1 MPYPPSGAP
10 DPRPPEALD
19 ELPPALS
26 ELDGALLRDGAVW
39 RRRLPDA
46 SRAAQRAVARLH
58 GTPRGASSSPSTYQ
72 ASRTEPRAAI
82 RSAPSPRAAG
92 RTRGLVAV
100 AAAVAVVGLLA
111 ALLHALNPVRGL
123 TTTATRGTPT
133 ASPAAATATS
143 TPNPWTALPGY
154 DDPATRKLV
163 VEPSDPRVAYAIL
176 AGAPSGATVTPSK
189 FAPPPTYQLRRT
201 DDGGASWRALNLP
214 IAEPQ
219 NGQESDY
226 GIQSLAVSPADA
238 NTVFVAIQLGTAS
251 LCDQY
256 VGSGLGKSGSVCLA
270 QYVSRDG
277 GQQWQPLRL
286 PAIAPQ
292 QPGQSALGARIT
304 TQGDRLYATI
314 GDFCACG
321 GTEPTGR
328 IGVSTDGGLT
338 WTLADAGLVN
348 QGRGADRFAV
358 SPSGSALF
366 AVAEP
371 VDATLTPVSATPP
384 YPPGSLELWRSDD
397 AGASWM
403 RIGAVPHNAA
413 NDLAVAPTGD
423 VAHPVLYLV
432 TDADASAGTFTKL
445 AAPILSRSLDGGQTW
460 APVAVTGLPSGAS
473 IEPSLPATL
482 DDGSALVSVSVSG
495 GSALYAWAPATS
507 AWRRIAPPFTAGTVS
522 ALIVAPQGAAQPQ
535 AIYVVSDR
543 GVQRYPAP

>member
-1 MPYPPSGAP
+1 MSYPPFGAS
-10 DPRPPEALD
+10 DPRSTEALD
-19 ELPPALS
+19 NLSPALS
-26 ELDGALLRDGAVW
+26 ELDSALLRDGAVW
-39 RRRLPDA
+39 RRRLPNA
-46 SRAAQRAVARLH
+46 GRAAHRAIARLH
-58 GTPRGASSSPSTYQ
+58 GAPSSPSTYQ
-72 ASRTEPRAAI
+72 TSHAEPRAEVRPAL
-82 RSAPSPRAAG
+82 SPLAAG
-92 RTRGLVAV
+92 HTRGLVAV
-100 AAAVAVVGLLA
+100 ATTVAVVGLLA

-123 TTTATRGTPT
+123 TTTASRGTPT
-133 ASPAAATATS
+133 ASPAVATATS
-143 TPNPWTALPGY
+143 APNPWTTLPGY

-163 VEPSDPRVAYAIL
+163 VAPSDPRVAYAIL
-176 AGAPSGATVTPSK
+176 AGAPPGATVTPSK
-189 FAPPPTYQLRRT
+189 FAPPPTYELRRT

-214 IAEPQ
+214 VPEPQ
-219 NGQESDY
+219 NGQGSDY

-238 NTVFVAIQLGTAS
+238 NTVFLAIQLGTAG

-256 VGSGLGKSGSVCLA
+256 VGSGLGKSGSFCLA

-292 QPGQSALGARIT
+292 QPGQSALGARIA

-314 GDFCACG
+314 GDFCACSG
-321 GTEPTGR
+321 AEPTGR

-338 WTLADAGLVN
+338 WALADAGLVN
-348 QGRGADRFAV
+348 QGRGADRFAA

-384 YPPGSLELWRSDD
+384 YPPGSLEFWRSDD
-397 AGASWM
+397 AGASWT
-403 RIGAVPHNAA
+403 RIGGVPHNAA
-413 NDLAVAPTGD
+413 SDLAVAPGGEI
-423 VAHPVLYLV
+423 AHPVLYLV
-432 TDADASAGTFTKL
+432 TDSDASGGTYTKL
-445 AAPILSRSLDGGQTW
+445 AAPILSRSRDGGQTW

-482 DDGSALVSVSVSG
+482 DDGSALVYVSVSG

-507 AWRRIAPPFTAGTVS
+507 AWRLIAPPFTAATVS
-522 ALIVAPQGAAQPQ
+522 ALILAPQGAGQPQ

-543 GVQRYPAP
+543 GVQRYPTP